1 MPNTYRILVLPG
13 DHVGPEV
20 MKEAVKVLE
29 TIEAKRPSKIKF
41 QLLHEMAGGCSMD
54 SRGTP
59 ITDEVLRIAKE
70 DVDAVL
76 FGSVGGPE
84 WCVWSIAL
92 KVLPFRHGSVTLVK
106 KSYGMR

>member
-1 MPNTYRILVLPG
+1 MAAPVLPPSTNGTSNGTSSGLETYRLLILPG

-20 MKEAVKVLE
+20 MKEALKVLDLIQE
-29 TIEAKRPSKIKF
+29 RRSNKIKF
-41 QLLHEMAGGCSMD
+41 DYIHEIAGGCSMNA
-54 SRGTP
+54 RGTP

-84 WCVWSIAL
+84 W
-92 KVLPFRHGSVTLVK
+92 
-106 KSYGMR
+106 

>member
-1 MPNTYRILVLPG
+1 MAAPVLPNGSASQANGTSTGTGAETYRILVLPG

-20 MKEAVKVLE
+20 MKEALKVLDLVE
-29 TIEAKRPSKIKF
+29 RKRANKIKF
-41 QLLHEMAGGCSMD
+41 KYTHEIAGGCSMD

-84 WCVWSIAL
+84 W
-92 KVLPFRHGSVTLVK
+92 
-106 KSYGMR
+106 